1 MYTKVSDMPFRM
13 TTREVAA
20 ALRTTPATFG
30 RRRREGRYK
39 IEPVERG
46 FELLW
51 DRRDVLRLMGRTEEA
66 DLVPTSQAAGEP
78 LYRPGEPQWGVTDP
92 DAYAAVRARQ
102 KGSLKPKRRL

>member
-51 DRRDVLRLMGRTEEA
+51 DRRDVLRLMGRTESEDAEA
-66 DLVPTSQAAGEP
+66 P
-78 LYRPGEPQWGVTDP
+78 RPDDDEPQW
-92 DAYAAVRARQ
+92 RA
-102 KGSLKPKRRL
+102 